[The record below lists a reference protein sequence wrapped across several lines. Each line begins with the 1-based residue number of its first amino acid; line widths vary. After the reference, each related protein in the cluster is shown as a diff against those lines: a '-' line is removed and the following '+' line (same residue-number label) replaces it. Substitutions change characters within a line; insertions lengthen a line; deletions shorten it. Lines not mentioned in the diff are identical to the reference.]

1 MDWIE
6 AEPFG
11 LVCPDFAD
19 ELIGCE
25 TFEGLEPAA
34 EIVCGDKVGQMLAEL
49 VVIVVVKA
57 FDGRLLD
64 CAVHSLRC
72 ESAAPASRT

>member
-25 TFEGLEPAA
+25 TFEDLEPAA
-34 EIVCGDKVGQMLAEL
+34 EIVCGDEVDPTYCLIYECYPDGALA
-49 VVIVVVKA
+49 
-57 FDGRLLD
+57 
-64 CAVHSLRC
+64 AVDPISTDR
-72 ESAAPASRT
+72 P